1 MGLWGDSGVSI
12 GGVFDGSMSSS
23 GSGARIKLGVKMPGP
38 IPDIPLVD
46 THVPGFAKGGVIPG
60 GVNSTVGRVALP
72 STPRRQASAPA
83 SYVSVPATPR
93 TANAHRHDTPRH
105 TGGRRTGVGTTMAA
119 LTPASVGLS
128 RGGPV
133 GVQGTGPRRLRHEMA
148 PGIPCPS
155 CAAGITKPVR

>member
-23 GSGARIKLGVKMPGP
+23 GSGARIKLGVNMPGP

-60 GVNSTVGRVALP
+60 RGP
-72 STPRRQASAPA
+72 SRGQAMEAQAVRRGQTRRPADARAHTPTSPSA
-83 SYVSVPATPR
+83 T
-93 TANAHRHDTPRH
+93 AHRHDTPRH
-105 TGGRRTGVGTTMAA
+105 TGGRWTGVGTTMAA